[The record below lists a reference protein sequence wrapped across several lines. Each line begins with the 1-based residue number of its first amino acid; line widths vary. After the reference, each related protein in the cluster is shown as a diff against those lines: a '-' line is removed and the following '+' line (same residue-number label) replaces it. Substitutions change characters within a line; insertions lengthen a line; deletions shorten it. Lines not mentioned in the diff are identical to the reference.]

1 MIFMLKGITIT
12 LHNKKI
18 ASADEFNRPIYQETP
33 ILVENV
39 LVAPESNPEI
49 LSRLN
54 LSGKKEVYVLAIPKG
69 DTNNWTDTKVEFFGK
84 VWRTVGEPL
93 EGIEGLIPLDWNK
106 KVRVERYG

>member
-1 MIFMLKGITIT
+1 MLKGITIT
-12 LHNKKI
+12 LYNKKMV
-18 ASADEFNRPIYQETP
+18 SFDEFNRPVHQDIP
-33 ILVENV
+33 VRVENV

-49 LSRLN
+49 LSQLN

-69 DTNNWTDTKVEFFGK
+69 DTNDWADTKVEFFGK

>member
-1 MIFMLKGITIT
+1 MIFMLKGITII

-18 ASADEFNRPIYQETP
+18 VSVDEFNRPIYQETP

-49 LSRLN
+49 LSQLN

-69 DTNNWTDTKVEFFGK
+69 DTNNWTDAKVEFFGK
-84 VWRTVGEPL
+84 IWHTVGEPV
-93 EGIEGLIPLDWNK
+93 EGIEKLIPLDWNK
-106 KVRVERYG
+106 KVRVERYS

>member
-18 ASADEFNRPIYQETP
+18 VSADEFNRPIYQEAP

-49 LSRLN
+49 LSQLN

-84 VWRTVGEPL
+84 VWRTVGEPM
-93 EGIEGLIPLDWNK
+93 EGIERLIPLDWNK
-106 KVRVERYG
+106 KVRVERYS

>member
-1 MIFMLKGITIT
+1 MLKGITIT

-18 ASADEFNRPIYQETP
+18 ASADEFNRPIYQEAP

-49 LSRLN
+49 LSQLN

-69 DTNNWTDTKVEFFGK
+69 IQIIGRILRSSF
-84 VWRTVGEPL
+84 L
-93 EGIEGLIPLDWNK
+93 EK
-106 KVRVERYG
+106 YGVQ